1 MFIIL
6 PNKIDGLAA
15 VESKLGD
22 MVLDDVLFET
32 VNAEMEVA
40 IPKFKVE
47 ANVEMKNVLMQMGMS
62 DLFDPSKAD
71 LSGISGSKDLFVSSV
86 IHKAFIDVNE
96 KGSEAAAA
104 TGAFNVILLIVV
116 FYFED

>member
-47 ANVEMKNVLMQMGMS
+47 ANVEMKNQ
-62 DLFDPSKAD
+62 
-71 LSGISGSKDLFVSSV
+71 
-86 IHKAFIDVNE
+86 N
-96 KGSEAAAA
+96 
-104 TGAFNVILLIVV
+104 
-116 FYFED
+116 